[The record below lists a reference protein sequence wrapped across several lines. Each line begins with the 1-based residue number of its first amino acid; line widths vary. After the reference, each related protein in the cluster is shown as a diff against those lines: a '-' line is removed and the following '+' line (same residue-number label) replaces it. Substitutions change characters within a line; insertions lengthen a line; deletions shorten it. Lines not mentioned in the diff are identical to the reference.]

1 MREFLGALIAVNGI
15 AVAVF
20 LLRDKTVDWKGFL
33 AVSSIVLILAV
44 VVANLPDITQL
55 VIKGE
60 KVGGVTVNIQR
71 QVQQVETRAQEVE
84 ELAKEVR
91 GLRQQAQL
99 LVENANAANDKIA
112 ASEKN
117 VSELSKGAEK
127 TKVEAAGLA
136 KQAEAAVQAARSV
149 EQNVAQMRDNVRQTW
164 RSLLESFYYSVSTRN
179 LFPIPQ
185 PVAQEIDRHL
195 NILATFA
202 YPDQNERNREVARI
216 QELVRQATQRP
227 APPKQ

>member
-1 MREFLGALIAVNGI
+1 MRSLQEYPNKNERGDEDDRDRHSLHMRFRMREFLGALIAVNGI

-84 ELAKEVR
+84 KLAEEVR
-91 GLRQQAQL
+91 GLKQQAQL
-99 LVENANAANDKIA
+99 VVENTNSANDKIA

-117 VSELSKGAEK
+117 VFGIEQRSREDKG
-127 TKVEAAGLA
+127 
-136 KQAEAAVQAARSV
+136 
-149 EQNVAQMRDNVRQTW
+149 
-164 RSLLESFYYSVSTRN
+164 
-179 LFPIPQ
+179 
-185 PVAQEIDRHL
+185 
-195 NILATFA
+195 
-202 YPDQNERNREVARI
+202 
-216 QELVRQATQRP
+216 
-227 APPKQ
+227 